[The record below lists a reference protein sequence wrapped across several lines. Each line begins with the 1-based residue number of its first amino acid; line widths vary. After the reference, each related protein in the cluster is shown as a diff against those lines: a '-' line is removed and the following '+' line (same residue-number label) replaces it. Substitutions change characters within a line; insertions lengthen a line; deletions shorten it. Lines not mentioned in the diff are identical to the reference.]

1 MQNKPPSEPLAS
13 RGDNFVLDKYRI
25 DGILG
30 LLQMHRESVLTLSN
44 YAIYFNGTE
53 FEVRVSLGDDAYFAS
68 FSNGRDAI
76 DYVLR
81 DEIAANVELPK
92 DEREK

>member
-1 MQNKPPSEPLAS
+1 MPRQQPQSGQDSEI
-13 RGDNFVLDKYRI
+13 VLDKYRI

-30 LLQMHRESVLTLSN
+30 LLQMYRESVLTLSN

-53 FEVRVSLGDDAYFAS
+53 FEVKIHIGEGDDQFIQ
-68 FSNGRDAI
+68 FRDGRHAI

-81 DEIAANVELPK
+81 DELTNVE
-92 DEREK
+92 